1 MATSYLSP
9 GVYVEE
15 VDRGSKP
22 IEAVGTNTV
31 GFLGESAKGP
41 INESVLITN
50 WSQFVKTFGDFKDC
64 SEHLAHAVYG
74 FFNNGGS
81 RCFVVNVGAPRGGH
95 GRQGARAQATRRTR
109 RPRRRRRSA
118 AAVAMALYIGRDGG
132 PGARTGLKCFDEI
145 DEIAIIAAPG
155 QTSPAVQDALLSHCR
170 DAQGSLRGSRLAGD
184 DHRRRRQAA
193 RSRATRSTARTTSR
207 GSRSMT
213 RTRATSS
220 FRRRATSRAS
230 TRAPTASAAST
241 RRPANEIVRGALGLK
256 YNVSKGEQDLLNPKG
271 INAIRFMNGGIRI
284 WGARTLSSDPSWRYI
299 NVRRLFIMVESSI
312 ERATQW
318 VVFEPND
325 HRLWKRVQRTISS
338 FLTLLWR
345 NGALMGTTPGAGLLR
360 QVRRGDQPARGH
372 RRRPAGRRDRP
383 RAGEA
388 GGIRHLPHR
397 PDGRPAAASRSSDR
411 PRIRRLRGR
420 GVRYVG
426 RTRGRNPARPR
437 KRQSK
442 RGHPRAIR
450 RVGGPDG

>member
-31 GFLGESAKGP
+31 GFLGESSKGP
-41 INESVLITN
+41 MNESVLITN

-81 RCFVVNVGAPRGGH
+81 RCFVVNVGAPESAKLDTKAGDKKDDKVHVGGG
-95 GRQGARAQATRRTR
+95 GRDG
-109 RPRRRRRSA
+109 
-118 AAVAMALYIGRDGG
+118 MFIGRDGG
-132 PGARTGLKCFDEI
+132 PGARTGLKCFDEV
-145 DEIAIIAAPG
+145 DEIAIVAAPG
-155 QTSPAVQDALLSHCR
+155 QISPAVADALLSHCETRKDRFAVLDSPETITGGVDKLPKPR
-170 DAQGSLRGSRLAGD
+170 DSKYGAYYFPWIQVYDPDKGNIFVPPSGHICGVYSRTDSERGVHKA
-184 DHRRRRQAA
+184 
-193 RSRATRSTARTTSR
+193 
-207 GSRSMT
+207 
-213 RTRATSS
+213 
-220 FRRRATSRAS
+220 
-230 TRAPTASAAST
+230 
-241 RRPANEIVRGALGLK
+241 PANEIVRGALGLK

-325 HRLWKRVQRTISS
+325 HRLWKRVQRTIAS

-345 NGALMGTTPGAGLLR
+345 NGALMGTSPEQAFYVKCDDETNPPEVIDAGQLVVEIGLAP
-360 QVRRGDQPARGH
+360 VKPAEFVIFRIGQM
-372 RRRPAGRRDRP
+372 AS
-383 RAGEA
+383 
-388 GGIRHLPHR
+388 GG
-397 PDGRPAAASRSSDR
+397 
-411 PRIRRLRGR
+411 
-420 GVRYVG
+420 GVEE
-426 RTRGRNPARPR
+426 
-437 KRQSK
+437 
-442 RGHPRAIR
+442 
-450 RVGGPDG
+450 

>member
-31 GFLGESAKGP
+31 GFLGESGKGP
-41 INESVLITN
+41 VNESVLITN
-50 WSQFVKTFGDFKDC
+50 WSQFVRTFGDFKDC

-81 RCFVVNVGAPRGGH
+81 RCFIVNVGAPEGVKVETKPV
-95 GRQGARAQATRRTR
+95 AATGDKKEDKA
-109 RPRRRRRSA
+109 PA
-118 AAVAMALYIGRDGG
+118 AAHTPGGGRDGLFIGRDGG

-145 DEIAIIAAPG
+145 DEIAILAAPG
-155 QTSPAVQDALLSHCR
+155 QVSPAVQDALLSHCETRKDRFAILDSPETITGGVDKLPKPR
-170 DAQGSLRGSRLAGD
+170 DSKYGAYYFPWIQVYDPDKGNIFVPPSGHIAGVYSRTDSERGVHKA
-184 DHRRRRQAA
+184 
-193 RSRATRSTARTTSR
+193 
-207 GSRSMT
+207 
-213 RTRATSS
+213 
-220 FRRRATSRAS
+220 
-230 TRAPTASAAST
+230 
-241 RRPANEIVRGALGLK
+241 PANEIVRGALGLK

-345 NGALMGTTPGAGLLR
+345 NGALMGTSPEQAFYVKCDDETNPPEVIDAGQLVVEIGLAP
-360 QVRRGDQPARGH
+360 VKPAEFVIFRIGQM
-372 RRRPAGRRDRP
+372 AS
-383 RAGEA
+383 
-388 GGIRHLPHR
+388 GG
-397 PDGRPAAASRSSDR
+397 
-411 PRIRRLRGR
+411 
-420 GVRYVG
+420 GVEE
-426 RTRGRNPARPR
+426 
-437 KRQSK
+437 
-442 RGHPRAIR
+442 
-450 RVGGPDG
+450 